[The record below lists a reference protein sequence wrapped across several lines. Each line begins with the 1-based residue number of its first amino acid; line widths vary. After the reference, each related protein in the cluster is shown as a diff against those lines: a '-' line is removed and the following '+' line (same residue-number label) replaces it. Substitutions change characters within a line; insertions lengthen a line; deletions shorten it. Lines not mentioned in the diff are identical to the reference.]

1 MNLLDVTRFE
11 RHESKSV
18 MERSN
23 SIESNKSSRLI
34 PSNIPILSNTKDFVA
49 QTQTIEE
56 IIQEENDKNKV
67 EVLSKEIQVGEEKKV
82 SDMMTQTISKLRAK
96 KSTQTGAELIVP
108 MLDTMNTSAKYDSS
122 NYLKLLYMFRF
133 T

>member
-34 PSNIPILSNTKDFVA
+34 PSNIPILSNTKDFAA

-56 IIQEENDKNKV
+56 IIQEENEKNKI
-67 EVLSKEIQVGEEKKV
+67 EVLSQEIQVGEETKV

-96 KSTQTGAELIVP
+96 KSTQT
-108 MLDTMNTSAKYDSS
+108 
-122 NYLKLLYMFRF
+122 
-133 T
+133 